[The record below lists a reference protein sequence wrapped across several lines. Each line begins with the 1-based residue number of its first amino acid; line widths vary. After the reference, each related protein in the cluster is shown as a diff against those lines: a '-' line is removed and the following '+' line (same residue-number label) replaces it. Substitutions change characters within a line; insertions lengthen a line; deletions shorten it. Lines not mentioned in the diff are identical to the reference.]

1 MKNYL
6 VTLVVFFLIDIV
18 WLAFIGKNFYQ
29 NQIGF
34 LMKSSPNWIAALI
47 FYALF
52 IMGLLFFVVNPSL
65 EKDSIKYAIT
75 AGMLFGLITYS
86 TYDLTNLATI
96 QNWPLKVTI
105 VDMIWGTFLTGSVS
119 TISHLILK
127 KF

>member
-1 MKNYL
+1 MKSYL

-18 WLAFIGKNFYQ
+18 WLAFIGKNFYK

-34 LMKSSPNWIAALI
+34 LMKTSPNWIAALI
-47 FYALF
+47 FYAIF
-52 IMGLLFFVVNPSL
+52 IMGLIFFVVNPSL
-65 EKDSIKYAIT
+65 EKESVRYAIT

-86 TYDLTNLATI
+86 TYDLTNLATL

-119 TISHLILK
+119 TISHLILS